1 MLKEGK
7 TLSVVNVTVNSSNVT
22 MKTGILG
29 SSKEISYRDERKHV
43 NYHHYPTHGPCV
55 SIAGITLELVRSV
68 ATRAPPQKP
77 PELKPKFEQD
87 LPMVQM
93 HIKV

>member
-29 SSKEISYRDERKHV
+29 SSKETSYRDERKHV
-43 NYHHYPTHGPCV
+43 TYHHCPIHGPCV
-55 SIAGITLELVRSV
+55 NITGIALELVRSI
-68 ATRAPPQKP
+68 ASRAPPQKP
-77 PELKPKFEQD
+77 PELKSKF
-87 LPMVQM
+87 
-93 HIKV
+93 